1 MSGWH
6 PLSVPEEI
14 MEAVTDKGWF
24 LSSYRTEADNTLKL
38 PMRNDTGLE
47 DCKEESRKTSF
58 DSGLNIE
65 VDSATESEEKPPAR
79 QEDSGCGSMG
89 GSESSSDSQINYPLQ
104 EEMMDTDEGRK
115 REDSGVGMSCHLD
128 SLSLTLE
135 GQDSEPLMK
144 TVSMGNYRR
153 QSPSEVRIQVSD
165 SEDVPARSILAEMLS
180 GYRAGPQSC
189 ICSGAGQC
197 SWCHKY
203 SHFKSEVPK
212 QYRAVCFENRLMASR
227 SDLTNSIGNKDAFL
241 PYDSKTHMDTVTIN
255 DLETTFFQMSETFP
269 LLTSLPS
276 NKCEHDFN
284 MNVSLSLCDVE
295 LIVD

>member
-1 MSGWH
+1 MSDWH
-6 PLSVPEEI
+6 PLSVPEET
-14 MEAVTDKGWF
+14 MEVVTDRGWF
-24 LSSYRTEADNTLKL
+24 LSSYWTEADNSLKL
-38 PMRNDTGLE
+38 PVRNDTGLE
-47 DCKEESRKTSF
+47 DSKEDNRKTSF
-58 DSGLNIE
+58 DSGLSIE

-89 GSESSSDSQINYPLQ
+89 GSESSSDSQMNYPLQ

-115 REDSGVGMSCHLD
+115 QEDSGMGMSCHLD
-128 SLSLTLE
+128 SSSLE
-135 GQDSEPLMK
+135 GQDSQPLMK
-144 TVSMGNYRR
+144 TVSVGNYRK
-153 QSPSEVRIQVSD
+153 QSPSEVQIQVGD
-165 SEDVPARSILAEMLS
+165 SEDIPACSILAERLG

-189 ICSGAGQC
+189 ICSGTGQC

-203 SHFKSEVPK
+203 THFGSEVPK
-212 QYRAVCFENRLMASR
+212 QYRAVSFENRLMASR
-227 SDLTNSIGNKDAFL
+227 SDLTNSFESKDAFL

-269 LLTSLPS
+269 LLTSLPL

-295 LIVD
+295 LIAD